1 MSGIEKVAFVGL
13 GNMGGPIAANLVR
26 AGYAV
31 TGVDAVPG
39 RAEQWAVSQGS
50 AYAGNPGDD
59 KGSGVSGVDGH
70 GSARSASSAA
80 HAARDAD
87 VVVTILPTSEHV
99 AAVVAEIAPALRPG
113 TVVVDMTSGVPE
125 ATRRIA
131 AELAVHH
138 VAMVDVAVSGGV
150 SRAVDASIALMA
162 GGDDAVLDRVQPLL
176 DAVGRT
182 TFRCGGVGT
191 GQAMK
196 SLNNLV
202 SAGGLLVAVEALL
215 IGSQAGL
222 DPQTMVDVLN
232 ESTGMNNATKVKL
245 TQFVLSGS
253 YASGFGLDLMV
264 KDLGIALGVGAEHGV
279 RTPFSDV
286 LLQLWRDAAAD
297 LGPGRDHTEIA
308 RFSEHVAGVT
318 LPR

>member
-1 MSGIEKVAFVGL
+1 MSGAISRVAFVGL
-13 GNMGGPIAANLVR
+13 GNMGDPIAANLVR

-39 RAEQWAVSQGS
+39 RAAEWAQRVGA
-50 AYAGNPGDD
+50 AYAGT
-59 KGSGVSGVDGH
+59 
-70 GSARSASSAA
+70 AA
-80 HAARDAD
+80 EAARGADA
-87 VVVTILPTSEHV
+87 VVTILPTSAHV
-99 AAVVAEIAPALRPG
+99 ASVVDEVGEVLAPGA
-113 TVVVDMTSGVPE
+113 VVVDMTSGVPE

-131 AELAVHH
+131 AGLAEQG
-138 VAMVDVAVSGGV
+138 VALVDVAVSGGV
-150 SRAVDASIALMA
+150 ARATDASIALMA

-176 DAVGRT
+176 DAVGRA

-215 IGSQAGL
+215 AGSRAGL
-222 DPQTMVDVLN
+222 DPATMVDVLN

-245 TQFVLSGS
+245 KQFVLSGS
-253 YASGFGLDLMV
+253 YDSGFGLDLMV
-264 KDLGIALGVGAEHGV
+264 KDLGIALGVGAEHDV
-279 RTPFSDV
+279 RTPLSEALV
-286 LLQLWRDAAAD
+286 ALWRDAAEH

-308 RFSEHVAGVT
+308 RAAEHTAGT
-318 LPR
+318 PLPRPTP

>member
-1 MSGIEKVAFVGL
+1 MSGAISRVAFVGL
-13 GNMGGPIAANLVR
+13 GNMGDPIAANLVR

-39 RAEQWAVSQGS
+39 RAAEWAQRVGA
-50 AYAGNPGDD
+50 AYAGT
-59 KGSGVSGVDGH
+59 
-70 GSARSASSAA
+70 AA
-80 HAARDAD
+80 EAARGADA
-87 VVVTILPTSEHV
+87 VVTILPTSAHV
-99 AAVVAEIAPALRPG
+99 ASVVDEVGEVLAPGA
-113 TVVVDMTSGVPE
+113 VVVDMTSGVPE

-131 AELAVHH
+131 AGLAEQG
-138 VAMVDVAVSGGV
+138 VALVDVAVSGGV
-150 SRAVDASIALMA
+150 ARATDASIALMA

-232 ESTGMNNATKVKL
+232 ESTGMNNATRVKL
-245 TQFVLSGS
+245 KQFVLSGA
-253 YASGFGLDLMV
+253 YDSGFGLDLMV

>member
-1 MSGIEKVAFVGL
+1 MSAIEKVAFVGL
-13 GNMGGPIAANLVR
+13 GNMGDPIAANLVR
-26 AGYAV
+26 AGYIV

-39 RAEQWAVSQGS
+39 RAAQWAQRVG
-50 AYAGNPGDD
+50 AT
-59 KGSGVSGVDGH
+59 
-70 GSARSASSAA
+70 SASSVTEAV
-80 HAARDAD
+80 RDVDA
-87 VVVTILPTSEHV
+87 VVTILPTSDHV
-99 AAVVAEIAPALRPG
+99 SSVVDVVAPVLPAGAVL
-113 TVVVDMTSGVPE
+113 VDMTSGVPE
-125 ATRRIA
+125 TTRLIA
-131 AELAVHH
+131 GRLAAYDVDL
-138 VAMVDVAVSGGV
+138 VDVAVSGGV

-176 DAVGRT
+176 DAVGRA
-182 TFRCGGVGT
+182 TFRCGGIGT

-215 IGSQAGL
+215 VGSRAGL
-222 DPQTMVDVLN
+222 DPATMVDVLN

-245 TQFVLSGS
+245 RQFVLSGS

-264 KDLGIALGVGAEHGV
+264 KDLGIALGVAAEH
-279 RTPFSDV
+279 DV
-286 LLQLWRDAAAD
+286 DVPLSEVLVALWREAGQM

-308 RFSEHVAGVT
+308 RFSEHRAGFE

>member
-1 MSGIEKVAFVGL
+1 MSAVEKVAFVGL
-13 GNMGGPIAANLVR
+13 GNMGDPIAANLVR

-39 RAEQWAVSQGS
+39 RAEQWAAARGA
-50 AYAGNPGDD
+50 AYA
-59 KGSGVSGVDGH
+59 VT
-70 GSARSASSAA
+70 SAD
-80 HAARDAD
+80 AARDAD

-99 AAVVAEIAPALRPG
+99 AAVVDEIAPVLRPG
-113 TVVVDMTSGVPE
+113 SVVVDMTSGVPE
-125 ATRRIA
+125 TTRRIA
-131 AELAVHH
+131 AGLAERD

-176 DAVGRT
+176 DALGRA
-182 TFRCGGVGT
+182 TFRTGGVGT

-215 IGSQAGL
+215 VGSQAGL

-264 KDLGIALGVGAEHGV
+264 KDLGIALGVGEEHGV
-279 RTPFSDV
+279 RTPLSEV

-318 LPR
+318 LPRPTV

>member
-1 MSGIEKVAFVGL
+1 MSAIEKVAFVGL
-13 GNMGGPIAANLVR
+13 GNMGDPIAANLVR
-26 AGYAV
+26 AGYIV

-39 RAEQWAVSQGS
+39 RAAQWAQRLG
-50 AYAGNPGDD
+50 AT
-59 KGSGVSGVDGH
+59 
-70 GSARSASSAA
+70 SAA
-80 HAARDAD
+80 SVTEAVRDVDA
-87 VVVTILPTSEHV
+87 VVTILPTSDHV
-99 AAVVAEIAPALRPG
+99 SSVVDVVAPVLPAGAVL
-113 TVVVDMTSGVPE
+113 VDMTSGVPE
-125 ATRRIA
+125 TTRLIA
-131 AELAVHH
+131 GRLAAYDVDL
-138 VAMVDVAVSGGV
+138 VDVAVSGGV

-176 DAVGRT
+176 DAVGRA
-182 TFRCGGVGT
+182 TFRCGGIGT

-215 IGSQAGL
+215 VGSRAGL
-222 DPQTMVDVLN
+222 DPATMVDVLN

-245 TQFVLSGS
+245 RQFVLSGS

-264 KDLGIALGVGAEHGV
+264 KDLGIALGVAAEH
-279 RTPFSDV
+279 DV
-286 LLQLWRDAAAD
+286 DVPLSEVLVALWREAGQM

-308 RFSEHVAGVT
+308 RFSEHRAGFE

>member
-1 MSGIEKVAFVGL
+1 MSAIEKVAFVGL
-13 GNMGGPIAANLVR
+13 GNMGDPIAANLVR
-26 AGYAV
+26 AGYDV

-39 RAEQWAVSQGS
+39 RAAQWAQRVG
-50 AYAGNPGDD
+50 ATF
-59 KGSGVSGVDGH
+59 
-70 GSARSASSAA
+70 ASSVTEAV
-80 HAARDAD
+80 RDVDA
-87 VVVTILPTSEHV
+87 VVTILPTSDHV
-99 AAVVAEIAPALRPG
+99 SSVVDTVAPVLPAGSVL
-113 TVVVDMTSGVPE
+113 VDMTSGVPE
-125 ATRRIA
+125 TTRLIA
-131 AELAVHH
+131 GRLAAYD
-138 VAMVDVAVSGGV
+138 VALVDVAVSGGV

-162 GGDDAVLDRVQPLL
+162 GGDDDVLDRVQPLL
-176 DAVGRT
+176 DAVGRA
-182 TFRCGGVGT
+182 TFRCGGIGT

-215 IGSQAGL
+215 VGSRAGL
-222 DPQTMVDVLN
+222 DPTTMVDVLN

-264 KDLGIALGVGAEHGV
+264 KDLGIALGVAAEH
-279 RTPFSDV
+279 DV
-286 LLQLWRDAAAD
+286 DVPLSEVLVALWREAGQM

-308 RFSEHVAGVT
+308 RFSEHRAGFE